1 MALIPILP
9 SGTFLK
15 GNTYRIER
23 LLGTGGFGAVYLAT
37 DLIMSK
43 PCAIKES
50 ADTSPGAKNQFEV
63 EARILANLSHPHLV
77 RVTGSFI
84 EPSGKM
90 YMVMEYVEGED
101 LSDLLDR
108 SGPLP
113 EDKVLAWMEPIFDAV
128 EYLHTYQPRSVI
140 HRDIKPA
147 NIRLLP
153 DGKTVKLVDFGIA
166 KIGGAADQTRP
177 AAKGYSPGFSPPEQ
191 YGTGTDTYSDVYAL
205 GVTLYNLLTGQVPPE
220 SIDIAHSG
228 ATLQPPRHLNPGIS
242 PLTEQVILQAM
253 SIAPAQRYKTA
264 GQMWLALKAKA
275 PTVPTVTCPHCGA
288 SVRAGATF
296 CPACGKPV
304 VPPKPFTFKRSGYQA
319 HDVKELVGGC
329 ARYWD
334 EGRDAFWRDQFEPWL
349 RSLGEDKLAAQAR
362 AIRSRHSDPSAALE
376 EFLERADP
384 TRSKPILTA
393 SPDPLDFGTLRR
405 GDTKVLSL
413 TISNSGRG
421 YLHGNLD
428 AKPLAWLSVH
438 PASFGCL
445 AGTQQKI
452 DVEVNT
458 APLSGTEM
466 PVDYGGTV
474 TVLSNRGQQAVA
486 VRLKVVEEPSPV
498 MDPAQVNLGKVAYGA
513 TARGQVTVS
522 NAGGGTLRGTVT
534 SPGPWIAVDSANQT
548 LALSKSRSTV
558 VAFSVDTAQITTRG
572 RHTGNVF
579 VQSSWG
585 RPASRVVIEV
595 DVPFALDPTDPASR
609 VSNVE
614 ELRDFCDADWVAG
627 VQHLDS
633 ERIEAFLHFI
643 GETALAQTAAQCR
656 QMADRDIGLETFLR
670 AAGAQPPIRY
680 DSNTMDVV
688 GDLGYGP
695 LPRLWKKPTVL
706 NLLIQNKSK
715 RGYLHGRVEPLVP
728 WLSISRPAFGC
739 HPGEIAEIE
748 IHADYQR
755 RKQEA
760 RKKSVTSRLFS
771 AGEDLFEIILE

>member
-1 MALIPILP
+1 
-9 SGTFLK
+9 
-15 GNTYRIER
+15 
-23 LLGTGGFGAVYLAT
+23 
-37 DLIMSK
+37 
-43 PCAIKES
+43 
-50 ADTSPGAKNQFEV
+50 
-63 EARILANLSHPHLV
+63 
-77 RVTGSFI
+77 
-84 EPSGKM
+84 
-90 YMVMEYVEGED
+90 
-101 LSDLLDR
+101 
-108 SGPLP
+108 
-113 EDKVLAWMEPIFDAV
+113 
-128 EYLHTYQPRSVI
+128 
-140 HRDIKPA
+140 
-147 NIRLLP
+147 
-153 DGKTVKLVDFGIA
+153 
-166 KIGGAADQTRP
+166 
-177 AAKGYSPGFSPPEQ
+177 
-191 YGTGTDTYSDVYAL
+191 
-205 GVTLYNLLTGQVPPE
+205 
-220 SIDIAHSG
+220 
-228 ATLQPPRHLNPGIS
+228 
-242 PLTEQVILQAM
+242 
-253 SIAPAQRYKTA
+253 
-264 GQMWLALKAKA
+264 MWLALKAKA

-329 ARYWD
+329 DRYWD

-680 DSNTMDVV
+680 DSNSMDVV
-688 GDLGYGP
+688 GELGYGP